1 MTKKVSGEDVNEV
14 LVQELH
20 KPVIK
25 KFKGRKFCAMLW
37 FKDNICEADLAEM
50 VPLSSFNQS
59 VKYLLRAVD
68 ALAKYVKPLKDE
80 KYKTALLGFI
90 NVVNKSKLRP
100 IKSWISQGKHF
111 YNSFM

>member
-1 MTKKVSGEDVNEV
+1 MTKKVSGENVNEV

-80 KYKTALLGFI
+80 KYKQLFLVLLI
-90 NVVNKSKLRP
+90 
-100 IKSWISQGKHF
+100 
-111 YNSFM
+111 